1 MSTLARLEIEDY
13 GRIIETG
20 VLDGRRVEFIEGR
33 IYEMAPIGSR
43 HESAVDQL
51 TRWSYRTVDDEGV
64 LIRIQQSLGLP
75 SCESVPE
82 PDMVWVRNGDYT
94 QTRPTGEAAL
104 LVVEVAETSLE
115 YDAGDKASLYAAAGI
130 RDYWVVDCPNRRVV
144 VHREPGASGF
154 GSVQEFSDSES
165 VSPLC
170 RSEVSLP
177 VERLFKP
184 TDAPAG

>member
-1 MSTLARLEIEDY
+1 MSILARLAIEDY
-13 GRIIETG
+13 GRIVETG

-64 LIRIQQSLGLP
+64 LIRIQQSLGLLV
-75 SCESVPE
+75 SQSVPE
-82 PDMVWVRNGDYT
+82 PDMVWVRNGNYT
-94 QTRPTGEAAL
+94 QARPTGEAAL

-115 YDAGDKASLYAAAGI
+115 YDLGDKARLYSAAGI
-130 RDYWVVDCPNRRVV
+130 REYWVVDCPNRRVV
-144 VHREPGASGF
+144 VHREPGPSGF
-154 GSVQEFSDSES
+154 GSVQEFSGSES

-170 RSEVSLP
+170 RPGASMQ

-184 TDAPAG
+184 TDAPAD